1 MKAFTLISMKDNIE
15 DVRKRKVK
23 GNLYRIVKK

>member
-1 MKAFTLISMKDNIE
+1 MKAFTLITMKDNIE